1 MTKVEMIKKA
11 IKDKTYDWELSKT
24 KLMIGGLQLKELPKG
39 FWNILNHYFGGNYG
53 GNYGW
58 KYHNG

>member
-1 MTKVEMIKKA
+1 
-11 IKDKTYDWELSKT
+11 
-24 KLMIGGLQLKELPKG
+24 MIGRLQLKELLKG

-53 GNYGW
+53 W

>member
-11 IKDKTYDWELSKT
+11 IKDKTYDWDAEHPNP
-24 KLMIGGLQLKELPKG
+24 IGMLQLKELPKG

>member
-1 MTKVEMIKKA
+1 MIKKA
-11 IKDKTYDWELSKT
+11 IKDKTYDWDAEHPNP
-24 KLMIGGLQLKELPKG
+24 IGMLQLKELPKG